1 MHCIMIDGI
10 KILNDLNQKRSMKTE
25 RVSPKL
31 NQFAKTKFCV
41 DSMKMINYEFL
52 IEFRIA

>member
-1 MHCIMIDGI
+1 MINGI
-10 KILNDLNQKRSMKTE
+10 KILYDLNQKNSMKTE

-41 DSMKMINYEFL
+41 DSMKMINYEFQ